1 MRYVIGKVCE
11 PFSTKELSLPHN
23 ADDTVSTGD
32 SSNLFMGEIS
42 RRGEDRGHCR
52 MPDDDGM
59 PLARIDKMQQLF
71 SAQIFERADQ
81 PEAVPYVARRV
92 ALRNPLPMKVSC

>member
-1 MRYVIGKVCE
+1 VRQFVFEV
-11 PFSTKELSLPHN
+11 
-23 ADDTVSTGD
+23 
-32 SSNLFMGEIS
+32 
-42 RRGEDRGHCR
+42 R
-52 MPDDDGM
+52 M

-71 SAQIFERADQ
+71 SDQIFERADE